1 MRSSYSEYPT
11 RTDYGHPQSAGFIE
25 DLFSHYLVTD
35 YQDAMEEVCS
45 VSGLERD
52 KHERML
58 KKAVDLHNI
67 DAEAL
72 FDEGESPEEDRLTK
86 ILGESPSN
94 HVIDPPTPTLI
105 ASIYALGMG
114 IGEIEEVLSDH
125 TGKEFSETSIRDSLK
140 RCGLLAGKPTESN
153 DTQGSVPLAEDDIQ
167 LGGTT
172 VNMHD
177 ESESEPDDTDIIIR

>member
-1 MRSSYSEYPT
+1 
-11 RTDYGHPQSAGFIE
+11 
-25 DLFSHYLVTD
+25 
-35 YQDAMEEVCS
+35 MEEVCS

-72 FDEGESPEEDRLTK
+72 FDKGNAPDKGRLEV

-94 HVIDPPTPTLI
+94 HVIDPPTPTLVGQM
-105 ASIYALGMG
+105 YALGMG
-114 IGEIEEVLSDH
+114 ISEINEVLSDH
-125 TGKEFSETSIRDSLK
+125 TGEEFSETSIRDSLK
-140 RCGLLAGKPTESN
+140 RCGLLAGKPTESS

-172 VNMHD
+172 VDMRD
-177 ESESEPDDTDIIIR
+177 ESESESDDTDIIIR